1 MRLAP
6 LLLAL
11 AACSAEAPP
20 PPAASA
26 ATAEAD
32 RLLADVDRQAVAAAF
47 ARAQRLGYT
56 ARLVVTEEDA
66 DGEALGREALTVR
79 ATPRSVTVAGREAAG
94 TLAGSDAEEV
104 PRLRDPLAT
113 ALSDDP
119 PYLDPS
125 IRDQYRRAVVGD
137 TVVAGRRLAL
147 VEAVLVDAQTEQS
160 VRRVRA
166 AVDPETGRAVVV
178 EVERAMES
186 AVFDETSR
194 VRVALAPGPDGALL
208 PRSVETDARVDVPL
222 APPRRVRTEWT
233 VSATAG
239 R

>member
-1 MRLAP
+1 MRLVP

-20 PPAASA
+20 APASDA
-26 ATAEAD
+26 ATEAD

-47 ARAQRLGYT
+47 DRAQRLGYT

-66 DGEALGREALTVR
+66 GGRPVGREALTVR
-79 ATPRSVTVAGREAAG
+79 ATPRAVDVASREATG
-94 TLAGSDAEEV
+94 TLADTEAEEA

-147 VEAVLVDAQTEQS
+147 VEAALVDEETEQS

-166 AVDPETGRAVVV
+166 AVDPETGRPFVV
-178 EVERAMES
+178 EVERAMTS
-186 AVFDETSR
+186 AVYDETSR
-194 VRVALAPGPDGALL
+194 VRVALAPGPGGALL

-222 APPRRVRTEWT
+222 APPRRLRTEWT
-233 VSATAG
+233 VSAPA
-239 R
+239 RQ